1 MHVHRPDVAD
11 LLIKVRLHLFPE
23 VCLIL
28 DDARDKQRQPAEV
41 RNLNRQMDTLVRVNA
56 AEKNQLI
63 AAALLKRVQR

>member
-1 MHVHRPDVAD
+1 
-11 LLIKVRLHLFPE
+11 
-23 VCLIL
+23 
-28 DDARDKQRQPAEV
+28 V